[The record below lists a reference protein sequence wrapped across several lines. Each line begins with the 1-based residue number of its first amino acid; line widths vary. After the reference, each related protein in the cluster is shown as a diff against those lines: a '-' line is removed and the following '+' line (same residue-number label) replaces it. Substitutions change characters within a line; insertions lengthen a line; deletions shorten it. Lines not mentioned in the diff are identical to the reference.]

1 MIKEYFN
8 EKAAIWDEQVSE
20 KDATKLER
28 MARRLDIKPG
38 SKVLDVGTG
47 TGVFLPF
54 LLSRVGDSG
63 RIVAIDF
70 AEEMLK
76 IAMSKRVNG
85 NVDYL
90 CTDVCDIPGDNG
102 TFDYVVCYSSFP
114 HFQDKPGALAE
125 IFRVTGNGGVLF
137 ICHTS
142 SRDEIN
148 QIHRQIPVVQNDIIP
163 DADEM
168 RGLLTTAGFIDIK
181 IEDNNESYF
190 AGARKPLLGV
200 A

>member
-8 EKAAIWDEQVSE
+8 DRAAIWDEEVSE
-20 KDATKLER
+20 KDGTRLER
-28 MARRLDIKPG
+28 MVSRLDIRLG
-38 SKVLDVGTG
+38 SAVLDVGTG

-54 LLSRVGDSG
+54 LLGQVGNKG
-63 RIVAIDF
+63 QVVAIDI

-76 IAMSKRVNG
+76 IARTKYING
-85 NVDYL
+85 
-90 CTDVCDIPGDNG
+90 DVCFLCADVGDIPRDDE

-125 IFRVTGNGGVLF
+125 IFRVTKSGGRLF

-142 SRDEIN
+142 GRDCIN
-148 QIHRQIPVVQNDIIP
+148 DIHRQLPVVKNDILP
-163 DADEM
+163 GAYGM
-168 RGLLTTAGFIDIK
+168 QALLAGAGFIDIK
-181 IEDNNESYF
+181 IEDDEDSYL
-190 AGARKPLLGV
+190 AGAGKPPRGV